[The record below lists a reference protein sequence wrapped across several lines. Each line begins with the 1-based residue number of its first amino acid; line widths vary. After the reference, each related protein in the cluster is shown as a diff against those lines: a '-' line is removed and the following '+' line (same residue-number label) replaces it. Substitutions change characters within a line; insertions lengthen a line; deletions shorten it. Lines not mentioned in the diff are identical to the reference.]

1 MTEGGFPRLGAIRGE
16 VSRIKEVPAWLSRA
30 GGLGNVAN
38 DQQTLIFWLIEDEH
52 SFGLEP

>member
-1 MTEGGFPRLGAIRGE
+1 MAEGRFPRLGAIRGE